1 MSIKYFYE
9 LIQNSYN
16 YYVDLKNIN
25 IKEIKNLDNFTGIVP
40 VFPLSTVVFFPNTL
54 LPLHIFEQRYKNML
68 SDSLTSEKIIA
79 MALLK
84 LGWDDNYYGNPE
96 IFDVAGMG
104 RIVSSETFD
113 DGRSNIVLYGLKRIK
128 IVEFTEDM
136 PYRKARIEILSNRN
150 GNDETGLKEKLKN
163 TVSDWN
169 DMLGTKYK
177 EHRFDI
183 NMNLPLGNLTDVMA
197 SVIFTNIFEKQTF
210 LEETDVENR
219 AKMMIESIETR
230 LQNAKITSTRIDS
243 IVNTR
248 NLN

>member
-1 MSIKYFYE
+1 MSRKNFYDPT
-9 LIQNSYN
+9 QNSYIN
-16 YYVDLKNIN
+16 YVDLKNIN
-25 IKEIKNLDNFTGIVP
+25 INEIKNLDNFSGIVP

-54 LPLHIFEQRYKNML
+54 LPLHIFEERYRNML

-84 LGWDDNYYGNPE
+84 PGWDDNYYGNPE
-96 IFDVAGMG
+96 VFNIAGMG

-128 IVEFTEDM
+128 FLEFTEEK
-136 PYRKARIEILSNRN
+136 PYRKARIEILNNKN
-150 GNDETGLKEKLKN
+150 GDDESGIKEKLKHI
-163 TVSDWN
+163 VSDWN

-177 EHRFDI
+177 DHHFDI

-197 SVIFTNIFEKQTF
+197 SVIFTNIFEKQSF
-210 LEETDVENR
+210 LEETDVEKR
-219 AKMMIESIETR
+219 ARMLINSIETR
-230 LQNAKITSTRIDS
+230 LQNAKITSSRINS